1 MLRCRV
7 ASSVETKNLN
17 ARLEIRMRANAHS
30 KFRCDPQACDRLK
43 TVFKR
48 GLQSEV
54 LPLSRSP
61 WRAPGRLGACL
72 FACLPVCVPLRSPH
86 TRRAWVCDATG
97 VGSDTL
103 RLRRR
108 MSRHGVE
115 AARPLVDEAPVTHA
129 SRAFRPAQRPR
140 AHAPCFLS
148 HACTPLQ
155 PGPGPARRRQ
165 MTAPAKD
172 SRR

>member
-1 MLRCRV
+1 MRTANSAATRRRATGSRLFSKGAFRARC
-7 ASSVETKNLN
+7 
-17 ARLEIRMRANAHS
+17 
-30 KFRCDPQACDRLK
+30 C
-43 TVFKR
+43 
-48 GLQSEV
+48 
-54 LPLSRSP
+54 LSRA
-61 WRAPGRLGACL
+61 RPGVLLAVLVLACLRACL

-140 AHAPCFLS
+140 AHAPCFIS